1 MNFRIVFY
9 LISYLVFL
17 EGIAMAFSS
26 LVAFFMNDPL
36 SDILELLAC
45 GFFTVAVGAL
55 GALLTRN
62 KSGDIR
68 TGSREGFA
76 VVAFGWIM
84 ISIFGALPF
93 IAVVKMH
100 WIDALFETVSGF
112 TTTGA
117 TVIDKSLMMM
127 DGTRLSEGIES
138 LPSGILFW
146 RSLTHWIGG
155 MGIVMFSLAILPML
169 GIGGQAL
176 YNAEVPGVKTVGDQ
190 FTPRIASTAKI
201 LCIVYVILTLLETFL
216 LYFGGM
222 PLFDSVCHSFGT
234 ISTGG
239 FSTKN
244 LSIAFYRSSYI
255 QSVII
260 LFMFLGGCNFLLLFR
275 IITGLSMR
283 EYLNEEF
290 RTYVMILL
298 TSTLIVGAYLFFS
311 GIVDPISG
319 ENYHHDFWLSLRA
332 SLFQV
337 VSLSTTTGFTTSNFA
352 IWPAAACIILLG
364 LMFMGGC
371 GGSTAGGI
379 KCVRIILL
387 CKFSVSELRKNI
399 FPRSL
404 PNIRLNGKRFDI
416 TATNRVLGFF
426 MIYIFTGFAFILLLT
441 LTCSMTPL
449 TAITASI
456 TCLSNVGPAL
466 GALAPDCTYA
476 WMTPAAKF
484 LLSAEM
490 LIGRLELYT
499 VLIFLLPSFWKK

>member
-1 MNFRIVFY
+1 MNLRVVFY
-9 LISYLVFL
+9 LIFCLVFL

-26 LVAFFMNDPL
+26 LVAFIMDDPFRDVL
-36 SDILELLAC
+36 GMLAC
-45 GFFTVAVGAL
+45 GFFTTAVGGVGAL
-55 GALLTRN
+55 LIGKKET
-62 KSGDIR
+62 GIR

-76 VVAFGWIM
+76 VVALGWIM
-84 ISIFGALPF
+84 ISLFGALPF
-93 IAVVKMH
+93 IAVTKMQ
-100 WIDALFETVSGF
+100 WFDALFETVSGF
-112 TTTGA
+112 STTGA
-117 TVIDKSLMMM
+117 TVVDKSLVLM
-127 DGTRLSEGIES
+127 DGSFLPNGVES
-138 LPSGILFW
+138 LAYGILFW

-155 MGIVMFSLAILPML
+155 LGIVMFSLAILPML

-176 YNAEVPGVKTVGDQ
+176 YNAEVPGIKTVGDQ

-201 LCIVYVILTLLETFL
+201 LCIVYVALTLAETLL

-222 PLFDSVCHSFGT
+222 SLFDSVCHSFGT

-244 LSIAFYRSSYI
+244 ASIAYYRSSYI

-275 IITGLSMR
+275 IITGLSLK
-283 EYLNEEF
+283 ECLNEEF
-290 RTYVMILL
+290 RIYSFLL
-298 TSTLIVGAYLFFS
+298 FISSVVIGAYLFFS

-319 ENYHHDFWLSLRA
+319 EKYHHDFWLSSRA
-332 SLFQV
+332 ALFQV
-337 VSLSTTTGFTTSNFA
+337 VSLSTTTGFTTANFA
-352 IWPAAACIILLG
+352 VWPAAACILLLG

-379 KCVRIILL
+379 KCVRLILL

-404 PNIRLNGKRFDI
+404 PNIRLNGKRFDLME
-416 TATNRVLGFF
+416 TNRVLGFF
-426 MIYIFTGFAFILLLT
+426 VIYILTGFAFILLLT
-441 LTCSMTPL
+441 LACDMTPV

-456 TCLSNVGPAL
+456 SCLSNVGPAL
-466 GALAPDCTYA
+466 GSLSPDCSYG
-476 WMTPAAKF
+476 WMTPAAKI

-499 VLIFLLPSFWKK
+499 ILIFFLPSFWKK